1 MRQRRALLFVVGLI
15 WAVGGCHG
23 ARVSRPGDDASE
35 ADDLSRV
42 PAVAVA
48 SPLLTAAVRELADD
62 ALVLVELAE
71 PGMCPG
77 HFDLRPSQVRRML
90 TSRLVL
96 RFDFQKSLDARL
108 ASASRQPPP
117 VGAIHVAGGMCEPPT
132 FVDICRQVSEVLVGH
147 ELIAADQ
154 AGARLA
160 ELEQRMAQLDASL
173 QAEVAAAGLTSR
185 RVLASRHQQ
194 AFCARLGLQVVGT
207 FPAADV
213 ALPSEVNDAVQQGH
227 ESGVELIIANVPE
240 GRQAADA
247 LADRFGA
254 RVVLLGNFPDGQGRD
269 SFDRL
274 VRGNVAALL
283 EAGQL

>member
-1 MRQRRALLFVVGLI
+1 MCQRRIGLCVVGLM
-15 WAVGGCHG
+15 WAVAGCHG
-23 ARVSRPGDDASE
+23 ALESRVGDDTSD

-48 SPLLTAAVRELADD
+48 SPLLTAAVREVADD
-62 ALVLVELAE
+62 ALPLVELAE

-77 HFDLRPSQVRRML
+77 HFDLRPSQVRRIL

-108 ASASRQPPP
+108 TSASRQPPP
-117 VGAIHVAGGMCEPPT
+117 VGAIHVEGGMCEPPT
-132 FVDICRQVSEVLVGH
+132 FVDICRQVSDVLVGH

-154 AGARLA
+154 AEARLA
-160 ELEQRMAQLDASL
+160 ALEQRMAELDTSL
-173 QAEVAAAGLTSR
+173 QADVAAAGFVSR
-185 RVLASRHQQ
+185 RVLASRHQK
-194 AFCARLGLQVVGT
+194 AFCERLGLQVVGT

-213 ALPSEVNDAVQQGH
+213 ALPSEINDAVQQGH

-254 RVVLLGNFPDGQGRD
+254 RVVLFGNFPDGQGRD

-283 EAGQL
+283 EAGQM